1 MKLTKSIIAAITKW
15 SAGIPVWWRVG
26 RLAVALARWGLRT
39 EQALIPLHIWTY
51 VLCKKEVS
59 AHFLYL
65 NIKRTPTESVIAV
78 FVIRILN

>member
-1 MKLTKSIIAAITKW
+1 MKLTRFIIAAITKW
-15 SAGIPVWWRVG
+15 STGIPVWWREG
-26 RLAVALARWGLRT
+26 RLAVALARWGLWS
-39 EQALIPLHIWTY
+39 EQALLPLHNWTC

-78 FVIRILN
+78 FVIHILN